1 MLHSGKKK
9 LKQLP
14 RKQIIKVEEIKVKKL
29 KVKKN
34 SMKVQQKMN
43 HKKRRCTAA
52 KRKEKS
58 LF

>member
-1 MLHSGKKK
+1 
-9 LKQLP
+9 
-14 RKQIIKVEEIKVKKL
+14 VEEMKVKKL

-34 SMKVQQKMN
+34 SMKVQQKIN

-58 LF
+58 LFQTPKYQLQMKKLKMMM